1 MTEDQIAALCG
12 GKKAAKREADR
23 RERCAEVFDLQ
34 PRATP
39 PGQLKCPGVGR
50 DKDYEK
56 ALQFYFD
63 RKVTDAEMR
72 FLHDV
77 MQRSVA
83 IMPRNLK

>member
-1 MTEDQIAALCG
+1 MTEDEIAALCG
-12 GKKAAKREADR
+12 SKKAAKRLEQ
-23 RERCAEVFDLQ
+23 CAKSFDLE

-39 PGQLKCPGVGR
+39 PGQLRCPGVGR
-50 DKDYEK
+50 DKDYDK

-72 FLHDV
+72 FLHEV